1 MERCLSCNSLFSSN
15 LEACSSCR
23 SARPITNGFSSYAAH
38 LAQAGGGFE
47 SKFFKQLAPV
57 EASNFWFRARN
68 EIILWA
74 LKSYCP
80 HFKSLLEIGCG
91 TGFVL
96 SAIAETYPQTSL
108 CGSEIFVEGLSFAA
122 ARVPSAKMMQMDAR
136 IIPFHDEFDVIGA
149 FDVLEHIEEDTVV
162 LSQIYSA
169 LKPQG
174 YLLLTVP
181 QHPWLW
187 SVVDEYSHHV
197 RRYTAEDIQ
206 KKVQGAGFRILRSTS
221 FVATL
226 LPLMVAS
233 RLINKKVSLE
243 DVDPMAEYRLSPFAN
258 SILLGILRA
267 EQGLI
272 RRGIEIPVGGSRL
285 LVAQKY

>member
-1 MERCLSCNSLFSSN
+1 MERCLSCNFLFSSN

-23 SARPITNGFSSYAAH
+23 SARPITNGFSSYAPR

-47 SKFFKQLAPV
+47 SRFFHQLAPL

-68 EIILWA
+68 ELILWA
-74 LKSYCP
+74 IKSYCP

-96 SAIAETYPQTSL
+96 SAIAETYPQATL
-108 CGSEIFVEGLSFAA
+108 YGSEIFVEGLSFAA

-149 FDVLEHIEEDTVV
+149 FDVLEHIEEDTIV

-197 RRYTAEDIQ
+197 RRYTAKEIQ
-206 KKVQGAGFRILRSTS
+206 KKVEGAGFRLQRSTS

-226 LPLMVAS
+226 LPLMAAS
-233 RLINKKVSLE
+233 RLRSKKVSLE
-243 DVDPMAEYRLSPFAN
+243 NLDPMAEYRLSPSVN
-258 SILLGILRA
+258 SILLSILRV
-267 EQGLI
+267 EQKLI
-272 RRGIEIPVGGSRL
+272 QRGINIPIGGSRL
-285 LVAQKY
+285 LVAQKC